1 MGRNTHAPHRALQRH
16 RRKIDALAS
25 ESGIAAKS
33 CHRQRSGSCP
43 KRSGGVLE
51 TLKAFQVRSWTSWGS
66 AKSAPGASQARLL
79 LSLGRPGGA
88 LKRPCNDSDRPKRS
102 KTDFAS
108 IFRRI
113 LVDLGSMLR
122 RFLVRSSSLL
132 TLCAAPQDNL
142 PTTRHK
148 TPAS

>member
-33 CHRQRSGSCP
+33 CHQQRSRGCP

-51 TLKAFQVRSWTSWGS
+51 TLRAFPVRSWTPWGS
-66 AKSAPGASQARLL
+66 AKSAPGTSQARLL
-79 LSLGRPGGA
+79 LSLGRHGGA
-88 LKRPCNDSDRPKRS
+88 LKRPCSDSDRPKRP
-102 KTDFAS
+102 KTDFS
-108 IFRRI
+108 WILRRI
-113 LVDLGSMLR
+113 LVDLGSMLH